1 MGLKPNKKKLRIGAW
16 TTQENQIYLN
26 FILQNIPDFASE
38 KDRRSSKVF
47 HRLSKILKKR
57 TPDQCRSHHQ
67 KLQMKHGDNIQAI
80 IEEIKRK
87 IQKGMA
93 EDLVNDNI
101 HLPASHH
108 FQPPIIFDKKELPKT
123 GF

>member
-1 MGLKPNKKKLRIGAW
+1 MGLKPNKKKLRIGGW
-16 TTQENQIYLN
+16 STQENQIYLN
-26 FILQNIPDFASE
+26 FVVQNVDDFATE
-38 KDRRSSKVF
+38 KARRTLKVF

-67 KLQMKHGDNIQAI
+67 KLQMKHGDNIEAI

-93 EDLVNDNI
+93 EDYVNSKLV
-101 HLPASHH
+101 PSKC
-108 FQPPIIFDKKELPKT
+108 Q
-123 GF
+123 

>member
-101 HLPASHH
+101 HLPGNPH
-108 FQPPIIFDKKELPKT
+108 FQAPIIFDKKELPKT